1 MRRLALLLIALQMAT
16 VSFSQ
21 QGPDALRLYKDGK
34 YAEAVRVCKDE
45 IREMPRN
52 MDSYTVMGWSLLALR
67 RYQEAYDQAT
77 NALKIEPYDHRILQI
92 AGEALY
98 YLGKNRAA
106 LNYFEQYVSIAP
118 AGIRISNVYFFMGEI
133 YIRLGEYSNADIAL
147 STALHY
153 DNKDAKWWAR
163 LGYAREMKKDFHWA
177 REAYENALKLNPNLI
192 EARRGLES
200 VRKKL
205 SGG

>member
-1 MRRLALLLIALQMAT
+1 MRRLVLLLISLQLAT

-21 QGPDALRLYKDGK
+21 ERADALRLYRAGN

-45 IREMPRN
+45 LEELPRN
-52 MDSYTVMGWSLLALR
+52 MDSYTVMGWSLLALG
-67 RYQEAYDQAT
+67 RYQEAHDQAT

-92 AGEALY
+92 VGEALY
-98 YLGKNRAA
+98 YLGNNRTA

-118 AGIRISNVYFFMGEI
+118 TGIHISNVYFLMGET
-133 YIRLGEYSNADIAL
+133 YIRLGEYNNADIAL

-163 LGYAREMKKDFHWA
+163 LGYAREMKKDFQWA

-200 VRKKL
+200 VQKKL

>member
-1 MRRLALLLIALQMAT
+1 MRRLILMLLTLTLALVAL
-16 VSFSQ
+16 SQ
-21 QGPDALRLYKDGK
+21 ERPDALRLYREGK
-34 YAEAVRVCKDE
+34 FAEAVKVCKDE
-45 IREMPRN
+45 LEVLPRN
-52 MDSYTVMGWSLLALR
+52 MDSYTVMGWSLLALK
-67 RYQEAYDQAT
+67 RYQEAYDQAA

-98 YLGKNRAA
+98 YLGDNRRA
-106 LNYFEQYVSIAP
+106 LNFFEQYVSIAP
-118 AGIRISNVYFFMGEI
+118 TGTRIADVYFLMGEI
-133 YIRLGEYSNADIAL
+133 YIRLGEYNNADIAI

-153 DNKDAKWWAR
+153 DNQDAKWWAR
-163 LGYAREMKKDFHWA
+163 LGYAREMNKDFQWA

-200 VRKKL
+200 VQKKQ